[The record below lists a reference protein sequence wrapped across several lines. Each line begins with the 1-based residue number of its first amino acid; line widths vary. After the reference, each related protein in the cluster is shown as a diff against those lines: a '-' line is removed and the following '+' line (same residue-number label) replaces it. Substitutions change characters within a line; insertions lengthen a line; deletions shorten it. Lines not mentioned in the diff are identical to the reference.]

1 LPATS
6 RHTVDGAR
14 PGPLAIRRNDS
25 PAASPREI
33 SSRSASDN
41 RSGERFGSRLAGR
54 CNATTA
60 RRMAYRDR
68 LISRCNRHTGA
79 PSASSPAIRSLSSSK
94 IRSMQHLRQIQF
106 DQDGVA
112 LNP

>member
-1 LPATS
+1 LAATS

-14 PGPLAIRRNDS
+14 PSPLAIPRKDL

-41 RSGERFGSRLAGR
+41 RSGERSGSRLPGR
-54 CNATTA
+54 CNAITA

-79 PSASSPAIRSLSSSK
+79 PSASSPAIRCRSTSEIRSIKPPPSK
-94 IRSMQHLRQIQF
+94 IQP
-106 DQDGVA
+106 DQDGV
-112 LNP
+112 LR